1 MRINPNADRLC
12 LYAATMRCPFGFT
25 SRRVRMNF
33 IISSGFAISFLA
45 AAAGTAF
52 AADGQQIY
60 NQNCGLCHNMIS
72 PKLGDKAAWAWR
84 QSQSFR
90 RRYPGGSA
98 IYIEQSAIDPNRS

>member
-1 MRINPNADRLC
+1 
-12 LYAATMRCPFGFT
+12 
-25 SRRVRMNF
+25 MNF

-72 PKLGDKAAWAWR
+72 PKLGDKAAWASR
-84 QSQSFR
+84 LKQGADALAASVVKGKGAMPPR
-90 RRYPGGSA
+90 GGKANLSDEDIQA
-98 IYIEQSAIDPNRS
+98 AVQYISSKAQ